1 MPRLGRLDA
10 PGVLHHIMIRGI
22 ERRNIFKDD
31 TDREDFL
38 ARLARLLPETQT
50 ACYAWALMPNH
61 AHLLL
66 RTGAAP
72 LPSLMRRLLTGYAVR
87 FNRRHKRHG
96 LLFQNRYKSVV
107 CQEDLYF
114 TELVRYLHLNP
125 LRAGIL
131 ASVTELNRY
140 PYCGHSALLG
150 KTKRPWQ
157 ATEYVLKY
165 FGKTVARARK
175 AYGAYVQA
183 GSRQG
188 RRGDLMGG
196 GLIRS
201 LGGWA
206 EVKDRRGKGQGPLK
220 SDERILGESD
230 FVEAILAQA
239 DERYTRHYALKRQGI
254 GFEHLVQRVA
264 EICHMDPREVVAEG
278 RQRWKVTARSLLCFW
293 AVRELGLP
301 LTELARQLGLSPP
314 GVSYAVQRGEAM
326 VRENHYELVT

>member
-38 ARLARLLPETQT
+38 ARVARLLPETQAT
-50 ACYAWALMPNH
+50 CYAWALLPNH

-66 RTGAAP
+66 RTGVAP

-87 FNRRHKRHG
+87 FNHRHKRHG

-131 ASVTELNRY
+131 ASLTELNRY

-150 KTKRPWQ
+150 KVQRRWQ
-157 ATEYVLKY
+157 ATEYVLTY

-175 AYGAYVQA
+175 AYGAYVEA
-183 GSRQG
+183 GSHQG
-188 RRGDLMGG
+188 RRRDLMGG

-206 EVKDRRGKGQGPLK
+206 EVKDRGGKGLGPIK

-239 DERYTRHYALKRQGI
+239 DERYTRQYAWKRQGI
-254 GFEHLVQRVA
+254 GFEHLVERVA
-264 EICHMDPREVVAEG
+264 EICHMDPRDVVAKG
-278 RQRWKVTARSLLCFW
+278 RQRQKVTARSLLCCW

-301 LTELARQLGLSPP
+301 LTQLARQLGLSPP

-326 VRENHYELVT
+326 IRDNHYELVK